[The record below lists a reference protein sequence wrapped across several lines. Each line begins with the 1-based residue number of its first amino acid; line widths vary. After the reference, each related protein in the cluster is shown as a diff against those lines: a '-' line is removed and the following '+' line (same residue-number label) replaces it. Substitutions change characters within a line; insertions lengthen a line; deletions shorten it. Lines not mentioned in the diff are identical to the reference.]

1 MHIFKHFKCLTIQI
15 FSKLKYDVPH
25 ISIYFLSPIS
35 KFRENIT
42 YFYIF
47 SLSYLDLGLINPL
60 NTPYKS
66 SKQKLNRI
74 NQRIYNRLQNPYK

>member
-1 MHIFKHFKCLTIQI
+1 MHIFKYFKCFTIQI
-15 FSKLKYDVPH
+15 FSKFKCDVPH

-42 YFYIF
+42 Y
-47 SLSYLDLGLINPL
+47 LDLELTNPL

-66 SKQKLNRI
+66 SKQKTK
-74 NQRIYNRLQNPYK
+74 PYKSKNI